1 MKSVFIRLLFM
12 VAGASVIY
20 LVCRFIQVPAIQ
32 IASLFGWG
40 LGCMLF
46 SYELGGAKHVYR
58 QGFEER
64 NAIEKAWL
72 VAGAGCMIGAIVIMV
87 VYF

>member
-1 MKSVFIRLLFM
+1 MI
-12 VAGASVIY
+12 AGFGMIY
-20 LVCRFIQVPAIQ
+20 LVSRFIQVPAIQ
-32 IASLFGWG
+32 IATLFSWG

-72 VAGAGCMIGAIVIMV
+72 IAGAGCMVGAVVIMV
-87 VYF
+87 MYF